1 MKKHIL
7 TAVLVFIGS
16 FILGYAIIAALG
28 PELEGEELS
37 YMESPSFWKLIGQ
50 NSLVCLILITGFGI
64 ITVPVGFIQGLVPGI
79 TLGIWLSAGYG
90 AGSYVLLTLPHGI
103 FEIPALIISMALGM
117 KFFRVFKNRKKSPQ
131 SLKEVLYSIRY
142 YLIVDAALL
151 AAAALTET
159 FVTGWLFSKIML

>member
-50 NSLVCLILITGFGI
+50 NSLVCLILIMGFGI
-64 ITVPVGFIQGLVPGI
+64 ITVPLGFIQGFVPGI

-90 AGSYVLLTLPHGI
+90 AGSYALLTVPHGI

-117 KFFRVFKNRKKSPQ
+117 KFFSVFRKRKKEPQ
-131 SLKEVLYSIRY
+131 SLKAVLYGIRY
-142 YLIVDAALL
+142 YLIADAALL